1 MAFDQTRQTTIRAAP
16 SQNKDIVTT
25 FGHFTLLNP
34 MKSEMG
40 HSKSCKKIISNWLR
54 GIHCDF
60 ADSQRVHPGKWAAF
74 KAPVDWWLDWV
85 LLSYI
90 LWIIAVHYGTS
101 CQPKKTCS
109 YGYESKRGTRMVS
122 YDSRLDVYSTFFP
135 QIPGEMGLT
144 YGPYVFIN
152 KTLEFYPIP
161 GYPPV
166 KKPLENQLLQLYQSK
181 IIYIYG
187 LHNNFIT
194 VT

>member
-1 MAFDQTRQTTIRAAP
+1 
-16 SQNKDIVTT
+16 
-25 FGHFTLLNP
+25 
-34 MKSEMG
+34 MG
-40 HSKSCKKIISNWLR
+40 HPAN
-54 GIHCDF
+54 
-60 ADSQRVHPGKWAAF
+60 Q
-74 KAPVDWWLDWV
+74 
-85 LLSYI
+85 
-90 LWIIAVHYGTS
+90 
-101 CQPKKTCS
+101 KTFS

-122 YDSRLDVYSTFFP
+122 DDSRLDVYSTFFP
-135 QIPGEMGLT
+135 QIPGEMVLT

-181 IIYIYG
+181 IISYIYIYG

>member
-1 MAFDQTRQTTIRAAP
+1 MIRLGFTILYIVDYR
-16 SQNKDIVTT
+16 SSLWDILPT
-25 FGHFTLLNP
+25 
-34 MKSEMG
+34 
-40 HSKSCKKIISNWLR
+40 
-54 GIHCDF
+54 
-60 ADSQRVHPGKWAAF
+60 
-74 KAPVDWWLDWV
+74 
-85 LLSYI
+85 
-90 LWIIAVHYGTS
+90 
-101 CQPKKTCS
+101 KKTCS

-181 IIYIYG
+181 IIYIYMDC
-187 LHNNFIT
+187 IT
-194 VT
+194 IS